1 MDSNEK
7 KVSEGEADKAK
18 ILSALGGK
26 KGLFD
31 AAIPALLFLLV
42 YNITK
47 ELNTAL
53 IASLALAVSLFILRL
68 FKKESIQY
76 AISGVVAVGIS
87 ALFVK
92 ITGRPEAFYAP
103 SLIRAVGFFLL
114 YAGANLVG
122 WPILGVMLG
131 PILGENFAW
140 RKVPARKKVYMQAG
154 WLWAGMFAVRFI
166 IQYPLYKAEMLN
178 ALGIVNL
185 LLGFPLYF
193 IVLALTWLII
203 RRVPVVKPIQQQN
216 MP

>member
-1 MDSNEK
+1 MDSNEE

-18 ILSALGGK
+18 ILNALGGK

-31 AAIPALLFLLV
+31 AGIPALLFLLV
-42 YNITK
+42 YNITR

-53 IASLALAVSLFILRL
+53 ITSLALAVSLFILRL
-68 FKKESIQY
+68 FKKESVQH
-76 AISGVVAVGIS
+76 AISGVIAVGIS

-103 SLIRAVGFFLL
+103 SLIKAVGFFVL

-166 IQYPLYKAEMLN
+166 IQYPLYKAGMLN
-178 ALGIVNL
+178 ILGIANL

-193 IVLALTWLII
+193 IVLVFTWLII
-203 RRVPVVKPIQQQN
+203 RRVPVVKPIQ
-216 MP
+216 

>member
-1 MDSNEK
+1 MDSNEPE
-7 KVSEGEADKAK
+7 VGGSDADKAK
-18 ILSALGGK
+18 ILTALGGK

-31 AAIPALLFLLV
+31 SGIPALLFLLV

-47 ELNTAL
+47 ELNSAL
-53 IASLALAVSLFILRL
+53 IASLVLALLLFIFRL
-68 FKKESIQY
+68 FKKESVQY
-76 AISGVVAVGIS
+76 AISGVVAVAIS

-103 SLIRAVGFFLL
+103 SLIKAVGFFVL
-114 YAGANLVG
+114 YVGANLVG

-131 PILGENFAW
+131 PILGENLAW
-140 RKVPARKKVYMQAG
+140 RKVPERKKVYIQAG

-166 IQYPLYKAEMLN
+166 IQYPLYKAEMRN
-178 ALGIVNL
+178 VLGVVNL

-203 RRVPVVKPIQQQN
+203 RRVPTVKPTQQ
-216 MP
+216 